1 MKTLVTAIVTFAES
15 CEKSH
20 TALSILARTGAP
32 SVDLS
37 VHPRS
42 IHIPAL
48 ATVIVTSVEISAR
61 LVRISICTTAKAS
74 VVSVVTFAR
83 LCHIAT
89 IMLATASAIFAAK
102 QERRAHIIMRKFAP
116 EFARFVQNQGLMPR
130 PTALSLAM
138 TKNAPFAVKT
148 VSPFL
153 TLIPTI
159 ATKFVTN
166 AELKGKSYIFLKLL
180 VMRIVKLADLS
191 EKIYLIILK
200 TPAKENAPSA
210 DL

>member
-1 MKTLVTAIVTFAES
+1 MKTLATAIVTFVES
-15 CEKSH
+15 REKSP
-20 TALSILARTGAP
+20 TTSSILAQIDAL

-42 IHIPAL
+42 IHIPTL

-61 LVRISICTTAKAS
+61 LVRISICTTVKAY
-74 VVSVVTFAR
+74 VVSVVTSVR

-89 IMLATASAIFAAK
+89 IMLAMASAIFAVK
-102 QERRAHIIMRKFAP
+102 QECRAHIIMWKFAP
-116 EFARFVQNQGLMPR
+116 EFARFVQNQGLTPR

-138 TKNAPFAVKT
+138 TKNVLFAVKT
-148 VSPFL
+148 ANPFL

-159 ATKFVTN
+159 VTKFVTN
-166 AELKGKSYIFLKLL
+166 AEQKGKSYIFLKLL

>member
-1 MKTLVTAIVTFAES
+1 
-15 CEKSH
+15 
-20 TALSILARTGAP
+20 
-32 SVDLS
+32 
-37 VHPRS
+37 
-42 IHIPAL
+42 
-48 ATVIVTSVEISAR
+48 
-61 LVRISICTTAKAS
+61 
-74 VVSVVTFAR
+74 
-83 LCHIAT
+83 
-89 IMLATASAIFAAK
+89 
-102 QERRAHIIMRKFAP
+102 MRKFAP
-116 EFARFVQNQGLMPR
+116 EFARFVQNQGLTPR

-138 TKNAPFAVKT
+138 TKNVPFAVKT

-166 AELKGKSYIFLKLL
+166 VALKGKSYIFLKLL